1 MMTLNVSYSRYFTLI
16 LNIQSLPF
24 ILNAYSL
31 GFSSLIIENL
41 LKKKAGANL
50 NIGELYLEATEGN
63 KLPLGVFGR
72 FRNFK

>member
-1 MMTLNVSYSRYFTLI
+1 MMKGVLDLLDPRGHFL
-16 LNIQSLPF
+16 

-41 LKKKAGANL
+41 LRQKAKDKL
-50 NIGELYLEATEGN
+50 ETGELFLNATAGN

-72 FRNFK
+72 FRSF